1 MSKPWRMVTLH
12 LGAWIMLAAIW
23 FGNGRIQYGGLTILD
38 WTYLVIILGSAANGV
53 CSSSTDHTR
62 ISKPRPPRVE
72 P

>member
-38 WTYLVIILGSAANGV
+38 WTYLVIVAGSLQTIV
-53 CSSSTDHTR
+53 VR
-62 ISKPRPPRVE
+62 LRQISKNLQYDSTAS
-72 P
+72 